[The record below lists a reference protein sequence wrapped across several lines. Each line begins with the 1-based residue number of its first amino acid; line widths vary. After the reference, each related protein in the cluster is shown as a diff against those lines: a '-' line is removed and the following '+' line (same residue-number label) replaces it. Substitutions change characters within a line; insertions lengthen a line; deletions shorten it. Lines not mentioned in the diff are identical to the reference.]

1 MAADRDAASRQ
12 PIYPIYLVRANW
24 NWNWGDPD
32 ELETVGESEMIGN
45 IFNQAGKALEGG
57 ATRVVIE
64 LTESVVDAR
73 VPGH

>member
-1 MAADRDAASRQ
+1 MERKQ

-32 ELETVGESEMIGN
+32 ELETVGESEMFGN
-45 IFNQAGKALEGG
+45 IFNQAGKALERG

-64 LTESVVDAR
+64 MTESVVDAR
-73 VPGH
+73 VP